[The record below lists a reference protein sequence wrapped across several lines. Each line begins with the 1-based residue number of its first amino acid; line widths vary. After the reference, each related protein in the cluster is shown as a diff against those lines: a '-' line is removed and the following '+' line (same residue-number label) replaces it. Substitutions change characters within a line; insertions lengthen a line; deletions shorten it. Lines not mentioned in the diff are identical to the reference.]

1 MPKRLLRLSKQ
12 RWVSDMVKLALVM
25 HAPLGSAFA
34 ECASHILGQEPD
46 ILVFDVHADDA
57 PEDASRQ
64 LEHLLEARRDDGALI
79 LCDIYGATPFNIASR
94 SVRNLTERGMDVAL
108 VTGANL
114 CMVLKALTDNQDNPE
129 ELSEKVREG
138 ALKGVVRA
146 DCFS

>member
-1 MPKRLLRLSKQ
+1 
-12 RWVSDMVKLALVM
+12 MVRLALVM

-34 ECASHILGQEPD
+34 ECAAHILGHEPD
-46 ILVFDVHADDA
+46 ILVFDVQADDS
-57 PEDASRQ
+57 PEETSRKLEQQ
-64 LEHLLEARRDDGALI
+64 LEAHPSGGALI

-94 SVRNLTERGMDVAL
+94 SVRNLADRGMDVAL

-114 CMVLKALTDNQDNPE
+114 CMVIKALTDNQDNPE
-129 ELSEKVREG
+129 ELSEKVRQG

>member
-1 MPKRLLRLSKQ
+1 
-12 RWVSDMVKLALVM
+12 MVRLALVM
-25 HAPLGSAFA
+25 HAPLGYAFA
-34 ECASHILGQEPD
+34 QCAAHVLGHEPD
-46 ILVFDVHADDA
+46 ILVFDVQADDP
-57 PEDASRQ
+57 PEEASRRLESQ
-64 LEHLLEARRDDGALI
+64 LEPYQKQGALI

-94 SVRNLTERGMDVAL
+94 SVRNLTDRGMDVAL

-129 ELSEKVREG
+129 ALSEKVRQG

>member
-1 MPKRLLRLSKQ
+1 
-12 RWVSDMVKLALVM
+12 MVRLALVM

-34 ECASHILGQEPD
+34 QCAAHILGYTPD

-57 PEDASRQ
+57 PDDAARR
-64 LEHLLEARRDDGALI
+64 LEHLLEPSRNDGALI

-94 SVRNLTERGMDVAL
+94 SVRNLTDRGMDVAL

-114 CMVLKALTDNQDNPE
+114 CMVIKALTDNHENPE
-129 ELSEKVREG
+129 ALGEKVRQG

>member
-1 MPKRLLRLSKQ
+1 
-12 RWVSDMVKLALVM
+12 MVRLALVM
-25 HAPLGSAFA
+25 HAPLGNAFA
-34 ECASHILGQEPD
+34 QCAVHILGHEPE
-46 ILVFDVHADDA
+46 ILVFDVQADDP
-57 PEDASRQ
+57 PEEASRR
-64 LEHLLEARRDDGALI
+64 LEHLLSPYQSQGALI

-94 SVRNLTERGMDVAL
+94 TVRNLTDRGMDVAL

-129 ELSEKVREG
+129 ALSEKVRQG

>member
-1 MPKRLLRLSKQ
+1 
-12 RWVSDMVKLALVM
+12 MVRLALVM
-25 HAPLGSAFA
+25 HAPLGNAFA
-34 ECASHILGQEPD
+34 QCAAHILGHEPE
-46 ILVFDVHADDA
+46 ILVFDVQADDP
-57 PEDASRQ
+57 PEEVSRR
-64 LEHLLEARRDDGALI
+64 LEHLLSPYQSQGALI

-94 SVRNLTERGMDVAL
+94 TVRNLTDRGMDVAL

-129 ELSEKVREG
+129 ALSEKVRQG